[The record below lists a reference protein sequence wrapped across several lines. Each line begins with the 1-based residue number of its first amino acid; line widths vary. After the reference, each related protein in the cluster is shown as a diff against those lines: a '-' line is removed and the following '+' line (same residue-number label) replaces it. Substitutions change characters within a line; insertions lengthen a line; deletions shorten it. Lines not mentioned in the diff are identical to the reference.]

1 MDRAAQMLVEVQIL
15 GTLCNQESAS
25 ERGTELVRT
34 LEHYAFLEPEHQVL
48 FESIRA
54 LLLQDR
60 ISSERLAVHL
70 NNRGF
75 PDVDLEKYS
84 AAAFTDIE
92 DALKLSHQ
100 LGSS

>member
-1 MDRAAQMLVEVQIL
+1 MDRAAQLLVEVQIL
-15 GTLCNQESAS
+15 GTLCSQQTAS
-25 ERGTELVRT
+25 EHGTELVRT
-34 LEHYAFLEPEHQVL
+34 LEHYDFLAPEHQVV

-54 LLLQDR
+54 LLAQDG

-84 AAAFTDIE
+84 AAAFADIA
-92 DALKLSHQ
+92 DALKLSRQ